1 LKLIHFI
8 PLFLHPPLWDIIDES
23 LAITFV
29 FHKARRWFPFSIIEI
44 PLLDARSSCSFH
56 MEVLTRCHQHS
67 KCEAI
72 SRAVT
77 CLDGTFWTWPSWWKR
92 GIFYDWRTCQRVRLE
107 NEIYPS
113 SSFFFLTA
121 IPFHLSLRDYNGRP
135 QYVCSILA
143 VVCQLLMFI
152 PKENYSKVNL
162 RLFPYIVALSS
173 SHHHGIRLISHIVL
187 LRTLRRIKDESLNAG
202 GINEGSLNTILETMY
217 DYLSK
222 NKDCQK
228 WIEKFQS
235 SVPSKNPVLEG
246 LELAEIMCKQR
257 FENGQLLR
265 DWVPLYVFER
275 LSSFDEI
282 ECLLNSFMNGKNTRR

>member
-1 LKLIHFI
+1 MR
-8 PLFLHPPLWDIIDES
+8 EV
-23 LAITFV
+23 LAPSTWKCLQDV
-29 FHKARRWFPFSIIEI
+29 TNTANVSQYQEQLLASMALSELG
-44 PLLDARSSCSFH
+44 LLD
-56 MEVLTRCHQHS
+56 
-67 KCEAI
+67 
-72 SRAVT
+72 
-77 CLDGTFWTWPSWWKR
+77 
-92 GIFYDWRTCQRVRLE
+92 E
-107 NEIYPS
+107 NEESFMIEELVKGFDLKMKFTLPFF
-113 SSFFFLTA
+113 FFFLTA

-202 GINEGSLNTILETMY
+202 GINEGSLNAILETMY

-257 FENGQLLR
+257 FENGQLLH